1 MNTQGGIYRSDLVG
15 GNLTRLN
22 ILPQGEEVYYEMDVK
37 DGWIYYCNDFD
48 GSDLHRVRVDGTDDK
63 VIFEGEVKL
72 IELSGDWLF
81 CFDEKTEYWY

>member
-1 MNTQGGIYRSDLVG
+1 
-15 GNLTRLN
+15 
-22 ILPQGEEVYYEMDVK
+22 MDVK

-81 CFDEKTEYWY
+81 CFDEKTEYWYKMSPDGTERERLYPDSYKVGPGI